1 MRSNILIWNLG
12 LNNSKICAVNDVG
25 YIHGVMGQPT
35 SAAQFP
41 PNNFNDALLRN
52 SDVVTGGYSKR
63 KERAVPP
70 NGMWQTFGMSKEN
83 DF

>member
-1 MRSNILIWNLG
+1 
-12 LNNSKICAVNDVG
+12 
-25 YIHGVMGQPT
+25 MGQPT

-52 SDVVTGGYSKR
+52 SDVVSGGYSKR